1 MKKKKIIFIM
11 PPKDWFYGID
21 YLHSVRI
28 VKWLKDNDLFDVY
41 EFEDID
47 IFLKK
52 KLSFKDLLKLI
63 HMYFFFKFKKPRY
76 VFALNAGYIAYCNL
90 IYRKKILN
98 FFSQIL
104 NIKCIMK
111 WDHINEQIPNI
122 VENISKKTEFYE
134 IYDYKKFF
142 LKEINNKNFSH
153 YSWQKDNYFC
163 ENDYL
168 EKTLDLQSF
177 QLRRLNYSFTYEEKK
192 NDYFRIKNGD
202 KEIALTGY
210 INKISKPKT
219 DLYSMSFLLK
229 NKKNFFNKE
238 YYQKLLD
245 YTNYEY
251 LKNKIDLLKINNVKF
266 YGINT
271 IENSGK
277 VVNAN
282 DFYSEISKFFII
294 INPTN
299 PLSLTITLKFYLIFL
314 YGGFCLNELPSTIP
328 PKLDK
333 FKEYIFYKDI
343 RELTSR
349 IEYLKNNLPTYY
361 SIKQEINEISKNFKN
376 ESLENFIEEFKIR

>member
-1 MKKKKIIFIM
+1 M
-11 PPKDWFYGID
+11 
-21 YLHSVRI
+21 
-28 VKWLKDNDLFDVY
+28 
-41 EFEDID
+41 
-47 IFLKK
+47 
-52 KLSFKDLLKLI
+52 
-63 HMYFFFKFKKPRY
+63 
-76 VFALNAGYIAYCNL
+76 
-90 IYRKKILN
+90 
-98 FFSQIL
+98 
-104 NIKCIMK
+104 
-111 WDHINEQIPNI
+111 
-122 VENISKKTEFYE
+122 
-134 IYDYKKFF
+134 
-142 LKEINNKNFSH
+142 
-153 YSWQKDNYFC
+153 
-163 ENDYL
+163 

-192 NDYFRIKNGD
+192 NDYFRINNGD
-202 KEIALTGY
+202 NEIALTGY

-219 DLYSMSFLLK
+219 DLHSMSFLLK

-238 YYQKLLD
+238 YYQKLSD

-251 LKNKIDLLKINNVKF
+251 LKNKINLLKINNVKF

-294 INPTN
+294 INPTH

-333 FKEYIFYKDI
+333 FKEHIFYKDK
-343 RELTSR
+343 RELASK
-349 IEYLKNNLPTYY
+349 IEYLKNNLSTYY

-376 ESLENFIEEFKIR
+376 ESLENFIDEFKIK

>member
-1 MKKKKIIFIM
+1 MIIFIM

-41 EFEDID
+41 EFEDMD

-52 KLSFKDLLKLI
+52 KLSFKDLSKLI
-63 HMYFFFKFKKPRY
+63 YVYFFSKFKKPKY

-90 IYRKKILN
+90 IYKKKILN

-177 QLRRLNYSFTYEEKK
+177 QLKRLNYSFTYEEKK
-192 NDYFRIKNGD
+192 NNYFRINDWD
-202 KEIALTGY
+202 KKIALTGY
-210 INKISKPKT
+210 INKISKPHT
-219 DLYSMSFLLK
+219 DQNIMSSLLK
-229 NKKNFFNKE
+229 NKKNFFNKNH
-238 YYQKLLD
+238 YQKLSD
-245 YTNYEY
+245 YTNYEFS
-251 LKNKIDLLKINNVKF
+251 KNKIDLLKINNVKF

-282 DFYSEISKFFII
+282 EFYSEISKFFII
-294 INPTN
+294 VNPTH
-299 PLSLTITLKFYLIFL
+299 PLSLTITLKFYLIYL
-314 YGGFCLNELPSTIP
+314 NGGFCINELPKTIP
-328 PKLDK
+328 PKLAK
-333 FKEYIFYKDI
+333 FRKYIFYKDKT
-343 RELTSR
+343 ELVSQ
-349 IEYLKNNLPTYY
+349 IEYLRNNLSTYF
-361 SIKQEINEISKNFKN
+361 SIKKEIKEISMNFKN
-376 ESLENFIEEFKIR
+376 ESLKNFIEEFKIK